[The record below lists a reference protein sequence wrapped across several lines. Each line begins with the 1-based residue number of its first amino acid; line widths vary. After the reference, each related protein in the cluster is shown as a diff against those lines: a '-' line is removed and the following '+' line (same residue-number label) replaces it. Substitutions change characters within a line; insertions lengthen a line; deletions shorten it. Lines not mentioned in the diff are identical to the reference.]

1 MAHALIGYLRVST
14 DKQGKSG
21 LGIEAQRQALERF
34 AAAEGFGLGRV
45 YVEVEIGKGS
55 DALDRR
61 PQLAAALKE
70 ARQQR
75 CSIAV
80 ARLDRL
86 SRDVHFI
93 SGLMVHRVPF
103 LVADLGPDVDPF
115 ILHLFAALAQKERA
129 LISKRTTEALAAAKA
144 RGVTLGNPKIGEARQ
159 RAVAEI
165 VDRADQRAANVIA
178 IMRQIQ
184 RGGATSLRQIADALN
199 ARGISAP
206 RGGQWHATSVRN
218 VMARA

>member
-1 MAHALIGYLRVST
+1 MARNLIGYVRVST

-21 LGIEAQRQALERF
+21 LGIEAQKQALERF
-34 AAAEGFGLGRV
+34 AAAEGFQLRRV
-45 YVEVEIGKGS
+45 YVEIETGKGS
-55 DALDRR
+55 DAIDRR

-70 ARQQR
+70 ARRQR

-80 ARLDRL
+80 AKLDRL

-103 LVADLGPDVDPF
+103 LVADLGPAF

-129 LISKRTTEALAAAKA
+129 LISKRTTEALAAAKP
-144 RGVTLGNPKIGEARQ
+144 RGVTLGNPKIDEAREK
-159 RAVAEI
+159 ALAEI
-165 VDRADQRAANVIA
+165 VDRADQRAANVIP

-184 RGGATSLRQIADALN
+184 RSGATSLRQIAEALN
-199 ARGISAP
+199 ARGINAP
-206 RGGQWHATSVRN
+206 RGGHWHATSVRN